1 MSTLEMEVS
10 ENVGEDWE
18 ELLDQRAREVE
29 AFKERGLPVPSWAQA
44 DTFAPQT
51 IKDPEAQ

>member
-18 ELLDQRAREVE
+18 ELLDQRAREIE
-29 AFKERGLPVPSWAQA
+29 AFKERGLPVPTWAQA

>member
-18 ELLDQRAREVE
+18 ELLDQRAREIE
-29 AFKERGLPVPSWAQA
+29 AFKERGIPVPSWAQA
-44 DTFAPQT
+44 DVFAPQP
-51 IKDPEAQ
+51 KNNPEAQ